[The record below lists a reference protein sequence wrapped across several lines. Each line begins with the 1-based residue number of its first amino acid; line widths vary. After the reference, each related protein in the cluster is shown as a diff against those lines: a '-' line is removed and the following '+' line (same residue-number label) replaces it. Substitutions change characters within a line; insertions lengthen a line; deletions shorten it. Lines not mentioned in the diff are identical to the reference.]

1 MNTVLFVFDGVHLL
15 GDIAMHPPAP
25 RPARHTALLLL
36 AGISPPRRRVLSD
49 TPITALAGASNCR
62 F

>member
-1 MNTVLFVFDGVHLL
+1 MNTAFFVFDGGHLL

-25 RPARHTALLLL
+25 RSTRHTALLLL
-36 AGISPPRRRVLSD
+36 AGISPPRRRVLSG
-49 TPITALAGASNCR
+49 TPITVLAGASNYR

>member
-1 MNTVLFVFDGVHLL
+1 MGTAFFVFDGVHLL
-15 GDIAMHPPAP
+15 GDIAMRPPVPRAP
-25 RPARHTALLLL
+25 RHTALLLL

-49 TPITALAGASNCR
+49 TPITVLAGAHNYR